1 MASGRRMGFL
11 RQIPFDASWKPYFIR
26 WEKLRPRVWEP
37 FSKSSGLG
45 LLHLERRIVGLVV
58 AVVVVDIDRGNVC
71 CAGLNVV
78 GAQTMR
84 RDAALNMMY
93 MLCIPQAM

>member
-1 MASGRRMGFL
+1 M
-11 RQIPFDASWKPYFIR
+11 RQIPFDASRKPYFIR

-37 FSKSSGLG
+37 FRKSSGLG

-58 AVVVVDIDRGNVC
+58 AVVVVVVVDIDRGNVC
-71 CAGLNVV
+71 CAGLDVV

-93 MLCIPQAM
+93 MLCIPQSM